1 MAKAYLCDRCKNFYN
16 KSANSTEQ
24 KLFLRK
30 KATHSNL
37 LIDLCPDCYESL
49 CEWYKK
55 PAERAKEAKQNSQ

>member
-16 KSANSTEQ
+16 KSANSAEQ

-49 CEWYKK
+49 RKWYKG
-55 PAERAKEAKQNSQ
+55 PAERAKEKNKKEE